1 MRISDWSSDVCSSDL
16 VSINVG
22 APPDE
27 MAHISYVQDTI
38 EGGTLLPDYADGRI
52 IRSDRKN
59 YLMHPPLYYSAL
71 GAFSRI
77 TDTDPFQGHV
87 VLRILSAC
95 LVGAGFLFW
104 LLAFPNFTLP
114 LPPSVLGNLPTCPL
128 PLFPSA
134 AGRSNTST

>member
-1 MRISDWSSDVCSSDL
+1 MAVISYVPLLSSDL
-16 VSINVG
+16 
-22 APPDE
+22 
-27 MAHISYVQDTI
+27 
-38 EGGTLLPDYADGRI
+38 TLLPDYADGRI

-59 YLMHPPLYYSAL
+59 YLMQPPLYYSAL

-104 LLAFPNFTLP
+104 LLAFRNFNLTLAAAVIGT
-114 LPPSVLGNLPTCPL
+114 LATCAIPM
-128 PLFPSA
+128 FTFEI
-134 AGRSNTST
+134 GRPHV

>member
-1 MRISDWSSDVCSSDL
+1 
-16 VSINVG
+16 
-22 APPDE
+22 

-38 EGGTLLPDYADGRI
+38 EGCTLLPDYADGRI

-104 LLAFPNFTLP
+104 LLAFRNFNLTLAAAVIGTLATCAIP
-114 LPPSVLGNLPTCPL
+114 IDRKSVVEGKSVSVRVDLG
-128 PLFPSA
+128 
-134 AGRSNTST
+134 GRRIIKKKKQ